1 MYRKILIRVLLF
13 YPTLFVLSVFL
24 FMLKE
29 SATGD
34 EVISLCGGDIVFE
47 DRLYQECIEAYDLN
61 KPSFYFS
68 LGPSF
73 VDHKALAAVFPE
85 GRRNTVEHLLYN
97 SGDWQL
103 VKGFDSEM
111 IKLFAAFNEFDADN
125 AIELKSL
132 KNRYFR
138 GLDSKELAVVI
149 EDLSALF
156 PDERLGPVRS
166 IFGSIL
172 NEKPKLL
179 EYLPSLELHGFDN
192 RFHKWW
198 RSAIV
203 FDFGQSF
210 RGRSVNS
217 LIKGSVKYT
226 LLLNLLA
233 FFISVVASIG
243 LVFFVNRK
251 SEQTGNRFDGAISM
265 LMAVPRFW
273 LATLLIF
280 FFANKI
286 LFPEL
291 SLFRIGALEKGASV
305 QDIFQYLTLP
315 IFCLAFPITLSIY
328 KHLRENIAKE
338 YSKQY
343 VQAARARGIK
353 EKQIFSLYVLPNALN
368 PLFTLVG
375 TLFSRLLVG
384 SVIIESIFFIPGL
397 GGLLFDA
404 FMSNDWPVL
413 YALCFISGIMTLIGY
428 LISDLLYV
436 VFDPKLRLGGLGY
449 EE

>member
-1 MYRKILIRVLLF
+1 
-13 YPTLFVLSVFL
+13 
-24 FMLKE
+24 MLKE

-34 EVISLCGGDIVFE
+34 EVISLCGGDLVFE
-47 DRLYQECIEAYDLN
+47 DRSYEICIEAYDLD

-68 LGPSF
+68 IGPSF
-73 VDHKALAAVFPE
+73 VDHKALAAIFPE
-85 GRRNTVEHLLYN
+85 GRRNTVEHLLYD
-97 SGDWQL
+97 SGDWL
-103 VKGFDSEM
+103 AVYSFDSEIM
-111 IKLFAAFNEFDADN
+111 KLFAASNEFDAND
-125 AIELKSL
+125 AIELKSY

-138 GLDSKELAVVI
+138 GLDSKELDTVI
-149 EDLSALF
+149 DDLSTLF
-156 PDERLGPVRS
+156 PDERLATIRS
-166 IFGSIL
+166 LFGSI
-172 NEKPKLL
+172 ETKKPKLW
-179 EYLPSLELHGFDN
+179 EYAPSLELHGFEN

-198 RSAIV
+198 ISAVV

-233 FFISVVASIG
+233 FIISIAASIG
-243 LVFFVNRK
+243 LVYFVNRQSK
-251 SEQTGNRFDGAISM
+251 QIRNRFDGVISM

-291 SLFRIGALEKGASV
+291 SFFRIGAVEKDASIL
-305 QDIFQYLTLP
+305 DTFQYLTLP
-315 IFCLAFPITLSIY
+315 IFCLAFPIILSIY
-328 KHLRENIAKE
+328 KHLRENISKE
-338 YSKQY
+338 YSRQY

-368 PLFTLVG
+368 PLFTFIG

-428 LISDLLYV
+428 LISDLLYLF
-436 VFDPKLRLGGLGY
+436 FDPKLRLGGLGHG
-449 EE
+449 E